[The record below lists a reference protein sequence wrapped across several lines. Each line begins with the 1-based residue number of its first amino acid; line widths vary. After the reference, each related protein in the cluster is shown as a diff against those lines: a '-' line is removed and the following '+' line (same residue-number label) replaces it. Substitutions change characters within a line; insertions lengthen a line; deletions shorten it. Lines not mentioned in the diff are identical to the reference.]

1 MSSRSWG
8 CVADLSLASRIPSPV
23 CISFGGC
30 HCSYDIAHLSATYL
44 GGSVGLTPQGGSTK
58 HGLGISPAPSQTTVG
73 AQGRTMCC
81 GSVAM
86 AVFWVTWCVLLWYAS
101 LAATITPDLIA
112 PLSAVGRHH
121 RLMPCSRT
129 AIRTRCLRWNCNTDS
144 LSAVV
149 PQHGLNACGRTATLT
164 HCLQL
169 YCNTDS
175 LSAVEPQH

>member
-1 MSSRSWG
+1 M
-8 CVADLSLASRIPSPV
+8 
-23 CISFGGC
+23 
-30 HCSYDIAHLSATYL
+30 SATYL

-112 PLSAVGRHH
+112 PLSAVGRQH

-129 AIRTRCLRWNCNTDS
+129 AIRTRCMRWNRNTDS

-149 PQHGLNACGRTATLT
+149 PQHGLNVCGRTATLT

-175 LSAVEPQH
+175 LSAVEPYRNTNS

>member
-1 MSSRSWG
+1 MGLCGGFEFGIKNSK
-8 CVADLSLASRIPSPV
+8 PSMHQFRRMPLLL
-23 CISFGGC
+23 G
-30 HCSYDIAHLSATYL
+30 HCSFECHIPWGFRGPH
-44 GGSVGLTPQGGSTK
+44 PKGGSTK
-58 HGLGISPAPSQTTVG
+58 HGLGISPAPL
-73 AQGRTMCC
+73 QGRTVCC

-129 AIRTRCLRWNCNTDS
+129 AIRTRCLRWNRNTDS

-149 PQHGLNACGRTATLT
+149 PQHGLNVCGRTATLT

>member
-1 MSSRSWG
+1 M
-8 CVADLSLASRIPSPV
+8 
-23 CISFGGC
+23 
-30 HCSYDIAHLSATYL
+30 
-44 GGSVGLTPQGGSTK
+44 GLTPQGGSTK
-58 HGLGISPAPSQTTVG
+58 HGLGISPAPL
-73 AQGRTMCC
+73 QGRTVCC

-129 AIRTRCLRWNCNTDS
+129 AIRTRCLRWNRNTDS

-149 PQHGLNACGRTATLT
+149 PQHGLNVCGRTATLT